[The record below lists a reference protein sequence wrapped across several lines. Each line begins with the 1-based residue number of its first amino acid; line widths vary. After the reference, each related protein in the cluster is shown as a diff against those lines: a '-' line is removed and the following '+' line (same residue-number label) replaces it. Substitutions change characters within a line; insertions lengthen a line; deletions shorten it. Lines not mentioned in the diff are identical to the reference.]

1 MINLNLLQKLKMDRV
16 KRAIEYLGVTLLLI
30 LILNWLVGF
39 GFSWITVFGM
49 IITTLIYYLLFQ
61 DELSYLYYI
70 ILLRILSA
78 ILKVIGGKD

>member
-1 MINLNLLQKLKMDRV
+1 MDRV

-78 ILKVIGGKD
+78 ILKSDWW